1 MIYRIEVSNQK
12 GFPDKHGE
20 HVCHDVKDIGIAGVS
35 KVRYCTVYKIDGDV
49 TGLDVT
55 RIASEL
61 LIDPITEEY
70 AADTLE
76 AAGKIKPAKGEHIIE
91 VWLKNGVT
99 DTVAES
105 VQKAVKDL
113 GINAPL
119 KVKTGHKFTVVGSA
133 AVSTVKQIA
142 EKLLANPMVQE
153 YSIQ

>member
-1 MIYRIEVSNQK
+1 MIYKIEVSNKK

-20 HVCHDVKDIGIAGVS
+20 HVCHDVKDIGLRGVS
-35 KVRYCTVYKIDGDV
+35 GVKYSPIYRFDGDV
-49 TGLDVT
+49 TGLDIT

-70 AADTLE
+70 SANTQDAAD
-76 AAGKIKPAKGEHIIE
+76 KQKHAKGEHIIE
-91 VWLKNGVT
+91 VWLKGGVT

-113 GINAPL
+113 GISTPL
-119 KVKTGHKFTVVGSA
+119 KVKTGHKFTFSGSA
-133 AVSTVKQIA
+133 KAATIKQIA

-153 YSIQ
+153 YIIE

>member
-1 MIYRIEVSNQK
+1 MIYKIEVSNQK

-20 HVCHDVKDIGIAGVS
+20 HVCHDVKDIGIAGAS
-35 KVRYCTVYKIDGDV
+35 KVKYCTVYKIEGDV
-49 TGLDVT
+49 TGLDIT

-70 AADTLE
+70 NADTQDS
-76 AAGKIKPAKGEHIIE
+76 ADKQKPAKGEHIIE
-91 VWLKNGVT
+91 VWLKGGVT

-113 GINAPL
+113 GITKPL
-119 KVKTGHKFTVVGSA
+119 KVKTGHKFTFSGTA
-133 AVSTVKQIA
+133 TTATIKQIA

-153 YSIQ
+153 YTLQ